1 MLNLIHPEELQEA
14 LRIAKESQ
22 EPVGKILL
30 TLGYLDEPT
39 LQTVLLAQSLIAEG
53 VADQPTAIAAIKVAR
68 EKGIT
73 LPQALQEAES
83 SEKSEIDCA
92 ELDRLIVV
100 PEWGPRGGV
109 CRSEEKK
116 QRESHPAGTCPFL
129 MSSIT
134 FKNLN
139 LVLECVALVRSG
151 RLTEEESVQALTLVQ
166 SNGIELDEALKR
178 IHVSPGTTRSRIELG
193 DILTAAK
200 FVNERDNIAAVE
212 RALLE
217 KRLLGDVLVESGL
230 VAKDFVQVALTLQN
244 LVARGV
250 VDRNDAVK
258 VLRRI
263 TDEKRSFIDVADE
276 MKIFQGRSNQCQS
289 GIGPALQKWHRPP

>member
-1 MLNLIHPEELQEA
+1 MERANENPAKNPRATFRDQPSTMSYTSLQALKLKLGSILLDAQLIHPEELQEA

-92 ELDRLIVV
+92 ELDRLIVSSGMV
-100 PEWGPRGGV
+100 AEAV
-109 CRSEEKK
+109 YVEAKKRS
-116 QRESHPAGTCPFL
+116 RENRIPLGRALIL

-178 IHVSPGTTRSRIELG
+178 IHVSPGTTRSRIKLG

-200 FVNERDNIAAVE
+200 SSTSATI
-212 RALLE
+212 
-217 KRLLGDVLVESGL
+217 
-230 VAKDFVQVALTLQN
+230 
-244 LVARGV
+244 
-250 VDRNDAVK
+250 
-258 VLRRI
+258 
-263 TDEKRSFIDVADE
+263 
-276 MKIFQGRSNQCQS
+276 
-289 GIGPALQKWHRPP
+289 